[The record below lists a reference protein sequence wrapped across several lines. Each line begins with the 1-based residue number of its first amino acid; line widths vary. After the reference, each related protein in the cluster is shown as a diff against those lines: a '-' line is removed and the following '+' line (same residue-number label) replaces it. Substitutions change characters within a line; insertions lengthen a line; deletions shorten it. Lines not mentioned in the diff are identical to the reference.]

1 MRVSWAAAA
10 LIALAVPSSVTASGA
25 GARAWAPLPPGSTAL
40 LDANHVVLRI
50 SNAGHWA
57 SPWDDPWPALEY
69 PRGSGS
75 GLFDAGGLWA
85 AAKLDGAWRVAIAD
99 FGSEF
104 VPGDAP
110 GGVSSID
117 EVRHRVFRIVRGDTT
132 GHAAW
137 LAHAAPMGAPV
148 RSGGSTPADLGDVT
162 VWTVATD
169 AAPVVSAIP
178 VLGGRL
184 SAPLGLEVRLTG
196 WAFDRPGA
204 LRDVAYFRWRLT
216 NRGAVALDSLRL
228 GLFLDPL
235 GLAGSPCWVASDTSR
250 DLVYA
255 WRQRDLDPVYGAAGP
270 AAGVRLLRG
279 PVRAGRAARMS
290 AVSVWPNGSDPADAG
305 QYVNALRGLRPDGVA
320 FVDSS
325 TGAPTTF
332 WSPGDPVT
340 GLEWVAEGPP
350 HGHTVLAIEPVALE
364 PGESTEFTFAV
375 VAGQGGD
382 RFDSIRRMRANADEA
397 RAQWAADF
405 AQLPP
410 REVLPLRAGP
420 NPAAGEVRLSWS
432 VTEGPRPMR
441 ADVYDLSGRRV
452 RTLLRA
458 TLPVG
463 DHALVWDGRDDAG
476 LALPQGVYVV
486 RLRSGVREAKARV
499 TLLR

>member
-1 MRVSWAAAA
+1 MRRAWAAVA
-10 LIALAVPSSVTASGA
+10 LIVLAVSSPAVGNGSAE
-25 GARAWAPLPPGSTAL
+25 RAWAPLPPGSTAS
-40 LDANHVVLRI
+40 LDANHLVLRV
-50 SNAGHWA
+50 SNTGHWA
-57 SPWDDPWPALEY
+57 SPWEEPVPALAF
-69 PRGSGS
+69 PHSSGP
-75 GLFDAGGLWA
+75 GLFYSGGLWA
-85 AAKLDGAWRVAIAD
+85 AAKVDGAWRVAIAD
-99 FGSEF
+99 YGSEY

-110 GGVSSID
+110 AGASTSD
-117 EVRHRVFRIVRGDTT
+117 PLRHRAFRIARGDTS

-137 LAHAAPMGAPV
+137 MEYAAPLGAPV
-148 RSGGSTPADLGDVT
+148 SAGGATPTDLGDVT

-169 AAPVVSAIP
+169 AGPVVSAIP

-216 NRGAVALDSLRL
+216 NRGVALLDSLRL

-255 WRQRDLDPVYGAAGP
+255 WRQRDEDPVYGAAGP

-279 PVRAGRAARMS
+279 PGRAGRAARMS

-305 QYVNALRGLRPDGVA
+305 QYVNALRGLRPDGTA
-320 FVDSS
+320 LVDSS
-325 TGAPTTF
+325 TGAPTAF

-350 HGHTVLAIEPVALE
+350 HGHTVLAMEPVALE

-375 VAGQGGD
+375 VVGQGLD
-382 RFDSIRRMRANADEA
+382 RFDSIRRLRVNADEA
-397 RAQWAADF
+397 LAQWAADF
-405 AQLPP
+405 TSLPP
-410 REVLPLRAGP
+410 REVWPLRAGP

-441 ADVYDLSGRRV
+441 AEVYDLVGRRV
-452 RTLLRA
+452 RTLLHA

-463 DHALVWDGRDDAG
+463 DHTLVWDGRDDAG

-486 RLRSGVREAKARV
+486 RLRSGAREAKARV